1 MSAMHLPTLLFSC
14 VLAAGAGYGA
24 ATLAGGRTSVD
35 PAAAGLADRV
45 ATLENRC
52 ADLLQRLEASAASP
66 APVAP
71 SAVTAPTREAAT
83 TVSPEAVAAAVDAS
97 LRSRGAAAGAAAEP
111 EFDLDRDFAALS
123 AKDFWSDPTVW
134 RRAFAAGRM
143 DEVIARYEAAVKAN
157 PKDVDAQM
165 QLAKACNA
173 YVQMD
178 PTKWQHSMRADKAYD
193 AVLSVDEGHWEARFS
208 KAVSYTFWPEFLGKK
223 KAAAEHFGIL
233 MEQQE
238 QHPPQE
244 QHVQTYLFLGNMLEA
259 REPARAKEVW
269 ERGLRRHP
277 DNAALREKLAR

>member
-1 MSAMHLPTLLFSC
+1 MHLPTVMFSC
-14 VLAAGAGYGA
+14 FLAAGAGYGA
-24 ATLAGGRTSVD
+24 ATLAGGRSAVD

-45 ATLENRC
+45 VTLEARC
-52 ADLLQRLEASAASP
+52 AELQQRLDAVASRSSAATP
-66 APVAP
+66 Q
-71 SAVTAPTREAAT
+71 AVTAPTREAAA
-83 TVSPEAVAAAVDAS
+83 TVSPEAVAAAVDAY
-97 LRSRGAAAGAAAEP
+97 LRSRGAPVAAAEAP

-123 AKDFWSDPTVW
+123 EKDFWSDPTVW

-143 DEVIARYEAAVKAN
+143 DDVIARYEAAVKAN

-193 AVLSVDEGHWEARFS
+193 AVLAVDEGHWEARFS

-277 DNAALREKLAR
+277 DNAALREKLGR